1 MVAGSRWCGDDVI
14 SGREVSM
21 RRADD
26 DDTVIDVV
34 GCDLAATDRD
44 MSR

>member
-1 MVAGSRWCGDDVI
+1 MIAGSRWRADDVI

-34 GCDLAATDRD
+34 GCDVAVDRD